1 MASAVAWQHCSTS
14 GRPGLRFGRMST
26 LPQMRSLSA
35 AVLWGGLAFS
45 AEAQQPPCIDDEL
58 LELRITQAC
67 AKLRESGALVSCAT
81 LLGQTAGKTF
91 AMPRTAAQVQALE
104 PSQVHE
110 RVQRSMRIV
119 GHYYLCTECDEWHF
133 AGASGFCVG
142 KNGVVATCAHVLA
155 ADETMREAY
164 LVTADLEGHVWAV
177 ESVLSKDEGADV
189 AVLKTGET
197 NSVPLALRGSVQVG
211 ERVYCLSNPDH
222 QFGFFSEGLVARW
235 FLQRDPVPEGSTP
248 KPPDQVAPRTWL
260 HVTCEF
266 AKGSSGA
273 PIVDSKGNVVGIA
286 QSTSTVVYDE
296 DAAVAETQMVFKI
309 ATPAMA
315 LVALLPEPR
324 AGDAVPTGK

>member
-1 MASAVAWQHCSTS
+1 MNTLSPI
-14 GRPGLRFGRMST
+14 RP
-26 LPQMRSLSA
+26 LSA
-35 AVLWGGLAFS
+35 AVLWVLAFP
-45 AEAQQPPCIDDEL
+45 AQAQQPACIDDEL

-67 AKLRESGALVSCAT
+67 AKLREGGALVSCAT
-81 LLGQTAGKTF
+81 LLGQAAAGKTF
-91 AMPRTAAQVQALE
+91 AMPRIAEQVQALE
-104 PSQVHE
+104 PPQVYE
-110 RVQRSMRIV
+110 RVHRSLRIV

-133 AGASGFCVG
+133 AGASGFCIG
-142 KNGVVATCAHVLA
+142 RNGVVATCAHVIA
-155 ADETMREAY
+155 TDATMRDAY

-189 AVLKTGET
+189 AVLKTGE
-197 NSVPLALRGSVQVG
+197 PDCIALALRGSAHVG

-235 FLQRDPVPEGSTP
+235 FLQRDPVPEGSVH

-296 DAAVAETQMVFKI
+296 DATVAETQMVFKI

-315 LVALLPEPR
+315 LMALLPEPS
-324 AGDAVPTGK
+324 AGDAGPVGK

>member
-1 MASAVAWQHCSTS
+1 MN
-14 GRPGLRFGRMST
+14 T
-26 LPQMRSLSA
+26 LSPMRLSSS
-35 AVLWGGLAFS
+35 AVLWVGLAFS
-45 AEAQQPPCIDDEL
+45 AVAQQPACIDDEL

-81 LLGQTAGKTF
+81 LLGQSAVKTF
-91 AMPRTAAQVQALE
+91 SQPRTVEQVQALE
-104 PSQVHE
+104 PVRVYE
-110 RVQRSMRIV
+110 RVHRSIRIV

-142 KNGVVATCAHVLA
+142 SNGIVATCAHVIA
-155 ADETMREAY
+155 PDATMREAY
-164 LVTADLEGHVWAV
+164 LVTADLDGHVWAV

-189 AVLKTGET
+189 AVLKTGEA
-197 NSVPLALRGSVQVG
+197 NCIPLALRGSAQIG

-222 QFGFFSEGLVARW
+222 QFGYFSEGLVARW
-235 FLQRDPVPEGSTP
+235 FLQRDPVPEGTAA

-260 HVTCEF
+260 HVTCDF

-296 DAAVAETQMVFKI
+296 NAAVAETQMVFKT

-315 LVALLPEPR
+315 LMALLPEPK
-324 AGDAVPTGK
+324 ADVVPTGK